1 MKNKSNL
8 IIYIIIGAIVI
19 FNLASCKKYDEG
31 PLISLKTKKGRLT
44 GEWMLVG
51 GDDYNPGLDQTFEFT
66 KNGYFNTLYCTFLG
80 CYPRFGKWE
89 LVNQKEKIEITWE
102 SGNIGN
108 KTEYEILR
116 LTNKE
121 LVLEDEYK
129 NEMEFE
135 KQ

>member
-44 GEWMLVG
+44 GKWIMVG
-51 GDDYNPGLDQTFEFT
+51 GDVYNPGFEQTFEFT
-66 KNGYFNTLYCTFLG
+66 KNGYFNSVYCSFWG
-80 CYPRFGKWE
+80 CSLRFGKWE
-89 LVNQKEKIEITWE
+89 LVNQKEKIEITYE
-102 SGNIGN
+102 FPN

-129 NEMEFE
+129 QEWEFE